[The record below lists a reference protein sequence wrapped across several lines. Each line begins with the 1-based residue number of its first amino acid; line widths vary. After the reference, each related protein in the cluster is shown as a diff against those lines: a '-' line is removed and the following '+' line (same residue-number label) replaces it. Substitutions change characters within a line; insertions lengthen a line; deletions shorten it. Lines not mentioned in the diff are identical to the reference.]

1 MWHRHQLIW
10 SYPPTG
16 GAIAFHACHSSKL
29 RSSAD
34 RWRCFP
40 SGAVSPGPRAAPP
53 GGRAVNLD
61 ICQQPVL
68 GTTTCYKARG
78 FLETH
83 RQPSI
88 ACQMARLG
96 GQMLQNI
103 ILAYDLSC

>member
-29 RSSAD
+29 HSSVA
-34 RWRCFP
+34 RWRYIPCAQFHLE
-40 SGAVSPGPRAAPP
+40 RAATPP

-83 RQPSI
+83 RQPGI